1 MFTKTAEFY
10 DALYAFKDYGQACS
24 ELTQL
29 IKTHQPE
36 ATTLLDI
43 ACGSGKHLTYL
54 RDTFDV
60 QGLDLNEELLNVAK
74 RRCPE
79 IKFHHQDM
87 TDFDLDMK
95 FDAVVCL
102 FSSIGYV
109 CTVENLNKAIKGM
122 TDHLAPGGV
131 LVLEP
136 WITKEKYWQNHLAAN
151 YVDQPNLKIAWMY
164 KHEME
169 DNRSIF
175 NINYLVGTSEGVESF
190 TEQHVMG
197 LWTEEEYMDAF
208 RLAGIEV
215 TYDEKGLFGRGM
227 YYGKKVQ

>member
-10 DALYAFKDYGQACS
+10 DALYAFKDYGQACNN
-24 ELTQL
+24 LHQL
-29 IKTHQPE
+29 IQEHQPK
-36 ATTLLDI
+36 AKSLLDI

-54 RDTFDV
+54 RNYYDV
-60 QGLDLNEELLNVAK
+60 QGLDINEELLSVAR
-74 RRCPE
+74 RRCPDV
-79 IKFHHQDM
+79 KFHHEDM
-87 TDFDLDMK
+87 TDFNLGQS

-109 CTVENLNKAIKGM
+109 CTVENLNKAIQCM
-122 TDHLAPGGV
+122 VDHLAPGGV

-136 WITKEKYWQNHLAAN
+136 WITKEKYWQDHLAAN

-169 DNRSIF
+169 DSRSIF
-175 NINYLVGTSEGVESF
+175 NINYLVGTTESVESF

-197 LWTEEEYMDAF
+197 LWTEQEYREAF
-208 RLAGIEV
+208 KKAGIAV
-215 TYDEKGLFGRGM
+215 HYDEKGLFGRGM
-227 YYGKKVQ
+227 YYGKKSN